1 MATSRETA
9 KKKRSAAASNGDKP
23 HVEQLS
29 PELLLEF
36 YRKMVLVRYFEEAC
50 QAAFR
55 QGKVGGYLHMYI
67 GQEAIATGLLA
78 TVQDDDRIM
87 TAYRDHAHVLLLGSD
102 PKAVMAEL
110 YGKGTGLVKGK
121 GGSMHL
127 FDVANHFWGG
137 YGIVGGHIPLGVG
150 MAYAQRYLPD
160 NNGITQ
166 LYLGDG
172 AIHNG
177 AFHEG
182 ANLAG
187 LWGKEGLNPCLF
199 VLENN
204 QYGMGTSIERATANT
219 NLISKFDSYAIPN
232 ESVDGMDVEAVY
244 AAAVRLT
251 GLVRESG
258 SPYALEAMTYRIS
271 PHGAADFL
279 EKYRSKEEVR
289 EARKRDPLGIAE
301 QKLLDRDIIADDEIA
316 KIREEFQQ
324 VAADAVKFAEES
336 PEPSLDELL
345 TDVYAEPEAVG

>member
-1 MATSRETA
+1 
-9 KKKRSAAASNGDKP
+9 
-23 HVEQLS
+23 
-29 PELLLEF
+29 
-36 YRKMVLVRYFEEAC
+36 
-50 QAAFR
+50 
-55 QGKVGGYLHMYI
+55 
-67 GQEAIATGLLA
+67 
-78 TVQDDDRIM
+78 
-87 TAYRDHAHVLLLGSD
+87 
-102 PKAVMAEL
+102 MAEL

-127 FDVANHFWGG
+127 FDVRHNFWGG

-160 NNGITQ
+160 NTGITQ

-232 ESVDGMDVEAVY
+232 ESVDGMDIEAVY
-244 AAAVRLT
+244 ATALRLT
-251 GLVRESG
+251 ELVRETG
-258 SPYALEAMTYRIS
+258 APYALEAMTYRLS

-279 EKYRSKEEVR
+279 EKYRSKDEVR

-301 QKLLDRDIIADDEIA
+301 QKLLDRDILSDDEIG

>member
-1 MATSRETA
+1 MATSRDTT
-9 KKKRSAAASNGDKP
+9 KKKRSAAATNGDQP
-23 HVEQLS
+23 HVPQLE
-29 PELLLEF
+29 PNQLLEF

-50 QAAFR
+50 QTAFR
-55 QGKVGGYLHMYI
+55 QGKVGGYLHVYI

-78 TVQDDDRIM
+78 TVQPDDRVI

-127 FDVANHFWGG
+127 FDVHNQFWGG

-150 MAYAQRYLPD
+150 MAYAQRYLPND
-160 NNGITQ
+160 NGITQ

-182 ANLAG
+182 ANLSG
-187 LWGKEGLNPCLF
+187 LWGREGMNPCLF

-219 NLISKFDSYAIPN
+219 NLISKFASYAIPY

-244 AAAVRLT
+244 EAAVRLT
-251 GLVRESG
+251 AQVRESG
-258 SPYALEAMTYRIS
+258 APYALEAMSYRIA

-289 EARKRDPLGIAE
+289 EARKRDPIGLTE
-301 QKLLDRDIIADDEIA
+301 VKLLDREIVSEEEIG
-316 KIREEFQQ
+316 KIREEYQQ
-324 VAADAVKFAEES
+324 VAADAIRFAEES
-336 PEPSLDELL
+336 PEPALDELL
-345 TDVYAEPEAVG
+345 TDVYAEPEH

>member
-1 MATSRETA
+1 MATSREST
-9 KKKRSAAASNGDKP
+9 KKKRSAAASNGDTP
-23 HVEQLS
+23 RV
-29 PELLLEF
+29 PELQPEMLLDF

-50 QAAFR
+50 QTAFR

-78 TVQDDDRIM
+78 TVQPDDRVI
-87 TAYRDHAHVLLLGSD
+87 TAYRDHAHVLLLGST
-102 PKAVMAEL
+102 PNEVMAEL
-110 YGKGTGLVKGK
+110 FGKGTGLVKGK

-127 FDVANHFWGG
+127 FDVENNFWGG

-150 MAYAQRYLPD
+150 MAYAQRYLPND
-160 NNGITQ
+160 NGITQ

-182 ANLAG
+182 ANLSG
-187 LWGKEGLNPCLF
+187 LWGREGLNPCLF

-204 QYGMGTSIERATANT
+204 QYGMGTSVERATANT
-219 NLISKFDSYAIPN
+219 NLISKFDSYGIPN

-244 AAAVRLT
+244 AAALRLT
-251 GLVRESG
+251 ELVRETG
-258 SPYALEAMTYRIS
+258 APFALEARSYRLS

-289 EARKRDPLGIAE
+289 EARKRDPIGIAE
-301 QKLLDRDIIADDEIA
+301 QKLLDRGIATDAEIE

-336 PEPSLDELL
+336 PEPPLEELL